1 MGSFISA
8 HKMFQGK
15 YNRNN
20 NDIGNKNNNDIGN
33 KNKAIC
39 FICLEHIQ
47 EKEHTVCVR
56 CQIGIHNI
64 CEESYRTNKYF
75 TVCPRCDRCGS
86 LATKVNL

>member
-8 HKMFQGK
+8 HRMFQGNDSSK
-15 YNRNN
+15 GNN
-20 NDIGNKNNNDIGN
+20 VNNSNN
-33 KNKAIC
+33 KNKTIC
-39 FICLEHIQ
+39 FICSEHIQ

-75 TVCPRCDRCGS
+75 TVCPHCDRCGS